1 MTATVR
7 RLILRAN
14 ALYIGL
20 AGLAGML
27 FDIRGVLYGLGPQG
41 RLLAQAPHAAIGFIE
56 AHGLAVILAVLLWR
70 AAPARSWHLTAVAM
84 EVLLG
89 TSNLAFWDMFVATDA
104 LTVGYVTTGL
114 HWIFVVLQAVA
125 AMTASGAVAPSV
137 ARNGTDCRLVPYG
150 SPAAGTESTKKMR
163 TA

>member
-1 MTATVR
+1 MPKEELMPATVR

-41 RLLAQAPHAAIGFIE
+41 PLLAQAPHAGIGFIE

-89 TSNLAFWDMFVATDA
+89 TSNLAFWDMFVATDS

-114 HWIFVVLQAVA
+114 HWTFVVLQAVA
-125 AMTASGAVAPSV
+125 AMTASVAVAPS
-137 ARNGTDCRLVPYG
+137 AAEGQTRL
-150 SPAAGTESTKKMR
+150 SAGAVR
-163 TA
+163 

>member
-1 MTATVR
+1 MSATVR

-41 RLLAQAPHAAIGFIE
+41 RLLAQAPHAGIGFIE

-114 HWIFVVLQAVA
+114 HWMFVLLQALA
-125 AMTASGAVAPSV
+125 AVTASADAPM
-137 ARNGTDCRLVPYG
+137 APAGRRRL
-150 SPAAGTESTKKMR
+150 ST
-163 TA
+163 

>member
-1 MTATVR
+1 MTAPAR

-41 RLLAQAPHAAIGFIE
+41 RLLAQAPHAGIAFIE

-70 AAPARSWHLTAVAM
+70 AAPARSWHLTALAM

-104 LTVGYVTTGL
+104 LVVGYLTTGL
-114 HWIFVVLQAVA
+114 HWMFVVLQAVA
-125 AMTASGAVAPSV
+125 AVTAAGGVAPGIAGERHEVSHRGA
-137 ARNGTDCRLVPYG
+137 ARGIRL
-150 SPAAGTESTKKMR
+150 
-163 TA
+163 

>member
-7 RLILRAN
+7 RLILRTN

-41 RLLAQAPHAAIGFIE
+41 RLLAQAPHAGIGFIE

-114 HWIFVVLQAVA
+114 HWMFVLLQALA
-125 AMTASGAVAPSV
+125 AVTASADAPMAS
-137 ARNGTDCRLVPYG
+137 AGRRRL
-150 SPAAGTESTKKMR
+150 ST
-163 TA
+163 

>member
-1 MTATVR
+1 MTAPTR

-14 ALYIGL
+14 AVYIGL
-20 AGLAGML
+20 AGVAGML

-41 RLLAQAPHAAIGFIE
+41 RVLAQAPHAAIGFIE

-70 AAPARSWHLTAVAM
+70 ATPARSWHLTAVAM

-89 TSNLAFWDMFVATDA
+89 TSNLAFWDLFVATDA

-114 HWIFVVLQAVA
+114 HWIFVGLQAFA
-125 AMTASGAVAPSV
+125 AVSTTGDAARTSATERASLSTG
-137 ARNGTDCRLVPYG
+137 GVP
-150 SPAAGTESTKKMR
+150 
-163 TA
+163 

>member
-1 MTATVR
+1 MTAPVR
-7 RLILRAN
+7 RLVLRAN

-41 RLLAQAPHAAIGFIE
+41 RVLAQAPHAAIGFIE
-56 AHGLAVILAVLLWR
+56 AHGLAIILAVLLWR
-70 AAPARSWHLTAVAM
+70 AVPARSWHLTALAM

-104 LTVGYVTTGL
+104 LAVGYVTTGL
-114 HWIFVVLQAVA
+114 HWIFVVLQALA
-125 AMTASGAVAPSV
+125 AVSSIGDAVPTSATQ
-137 ARNGTDCRLVPYG
+137 RG
-150 SPAAGTESTKKMR
+150 SLSTGGGVR
-163 TA
+163 

>member
-20 AGLAGML
+20 AGLAGLL

-41 RLLAQAPHAAIGFIE
+41 RLLAQAPHAGIGFVE

-89 TSNLAFWDMFVATDA
+89 MSNLAFWDMFVATDA

-114 HWIFVVLQAVA
+114 HWIFVVLQAAA
-125 AMTASGAVAPSV
+125 AMTASAAVAPSV
-137 ARNGTDCRLVPYG
+137 GGGQPRLSAR
-150 SPAAGTESTKKMR
+150 AAR
-163 TA
+163 